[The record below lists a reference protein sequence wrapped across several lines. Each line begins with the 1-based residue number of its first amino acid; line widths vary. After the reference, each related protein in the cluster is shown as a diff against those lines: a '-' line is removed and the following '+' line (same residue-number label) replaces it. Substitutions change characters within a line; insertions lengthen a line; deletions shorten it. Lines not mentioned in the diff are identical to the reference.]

1 MDCPPT
7 WLKPGSEWDAR
18 LGGHGPYPG
27 VAAEPAIFGA
37 DADADAAGQSAGFL
51 YAPTASAAPRKALSR
66 RLAEPGLR
74 GIVSSAAIA
83 GIVLRDAATGLR
95 PAAAADQPFI
105 RQLFKTARPGEFK
118 AAGLPD
124 AALDIL
130 LEQQF
135 RAQAAGYAAQFPQA
149 LSLIVLH
156 RDEPIGRLM
165 LQIGRN
171 SWHVIDVVLLPSARG
186 RGIGTDLIGAVARAA
201 QHQGAREL
209 NLTVLSGNA
218 AARRLYARLG
228 FIETASGAHIAMSKP
243 LGD

>member
-7 WLKPGSEWDAR
+7 WLKPGSERDAR

-37 DADADAAGQSAGFL
+37 DADAAGQSAGFL
-51 YAPTASAAPRKALSR
+51 YAPTASAAPCKALSR

-105 RQLFKTARPGEFK
+105 RQLFKTARAGELK

-135 RAQAAGYAAQFPQA
+135 RAQAAGYAAQIP
-149 LSLIVLH
+149 
-156 RDEPIGRLM
+156 PK
-165 LQIGRN
+165 
-171 SWHVIDVVLLPSARG
+171 PSR
-186 RGIGTDLIGAVARAA
+186 
-201 QHQGAREL
+201 
-209 NLTVLSGNA
+209 
-218 AARRLYARLG
+218 
-228 FIETASGAHIAMSKP
+228 
-243 LGD
+243 

>member
-1 MDCPPT
+1 
-7 WLKPGSEWDAR
+7 LIANEIKQR
-18 LGGHGPYPG
+18 L
-27 VAAEPAIFGA
+27 
-37 DADADAAGQSAGFL
+37 
-51 YAPTASAAPRKALSR
+51 
-66 RLAEPGLR
+66 
-74 GIVSSAAIA
+74 IA
-83 GIVLRDAATGLR
+83 GPVPIQAHSFYND
-95 PAAAADQPFI
+95 
-105 RQLFKTARPGEFK
+105 K
-118 AAGLPD
+118 
-124 AALDIL
+124 L
-130 LEQQF
+130 LEPPE
-135 RAQAAGYAAQFPQA
+135 AQLAMTKLQ
-149 LSLIVLH
+149 L
-156 RDEPIGRLM
+156 PIGRLM

>member
-1 MDCPPT
+1 
-7 WLKPGSEWDAR
+7 LSSE
-18 LGGHGPYPG
+18 
-27 VAAEPAIFGA
+27 
-37 DADADAAGQSAGFL
+37 
-51 YAPTASAAPRKALSR
+51 
-66 RLAEPGLR
+66 
-74 GIVSSAAIA
+74 AIA

-95 PAAAADQPFI
+95 PATVADQPFI
-105 RQLFKTARPGEFK
+105 RQLFKTARAGEFK

-149 LSLIVLH
+149 ISLIVLH
-156 RDEPIGRLM
+156 RGEPIGRLIF
-165 LQIGRN
+165 QIGETRAFSSEVDPGSRQENASKQETRAPFRFNRN
-171 SWHVIDVVLLPSARG
+171 GKGSSWHVIDVVLLPSARG
-186 RGIGTDLIGAVARAA
+186 RGIGTDLINAIARAA
-201 QHQGAREL
+201 QYHGAREL
-209 NLTVLSGNA
+209 DLTVLSGNA

>member
-7 WLKPGSEWDAR
+7 WLKPGSERDAR

-37 DADADAAGQSAGFL
+37 DADAAGQSAGFL
-51 YAPTASAAPRKALSR
+51 YAPTASAALCKALSR

-74 GIVSSAAIA
+74 GIVSSAAIIA

-95 PAAAADQPFI
+95 TAAAADQPFI
-105 RQLFKTARPGEFK
+105 RQLFKTARAGEFK

-218 AARRLYARLG
+218 AAHRLYARLG
-228 FIETASGAHIAMSKP
+228 FIETASGAHIAKSKP

>member
-1 MDCPPT
+1 
-7 WLKPGSEWDAR
+7 LSSE
-18 LGGHGPYPG
+18 
-27 VAAEPAIFGA
+27 AIA
-37 DADADAAGQSAGFL
+37 
-51 YAPTASAAPRKALSR
+51 
-66 RLAEPGLR
+66 
-74 GIVSSAAIA
+74 GIVLA

-95 PAAAADQPFI
+95 SAAAADQPFI
-105 RQLFKTARPGEFK
+105 RQLFKASRAGEFS
-118 AAGLPD
+118 AAGLPE

-149 LSLIVLH
+149 LSLIVLYQ
-156 RDEPIGRLM
+156 DEPIGRLI
-165 LQIGRN
+165 LQIGESR
-171 SWHVIDVVLLPSARG
+171 WHVIDVVLLPSTRG
-186 RGIGTDLIGAVARAA
+186 RGIGTDLIEAVARAA

-243 LGD
+243 LGE